1 VTTSLSQAREAWRDW
16 LRSERRLSG
25 HTLTAYEHDIAE
37 FVAFMTKYLG
47 APPTLAQ
54 LGKLKPAEF
63 RAWLADRAHQG
74 LARTSTARAFS
85 SVRSFFRF
93 LDKRDLAHNA
103 SIAAI
108 QTPKLPRSVPKALS
122 ERDMAELLEPPPST
136 TTGRDG
142 WIEQRDTAI
151 LLLLYGA
158 GLRIGEALGLAKA
171 TIDSLLDRGQDT
183 LDITGK
189 GNKTRLVPLLPAAL
203 EALAAYRD
211 ACPFM
216 KARGPRD
223 AFFLGA
229 RGNPLDPAI
238 VQKRVRRFG
247 DAACAAPLLRHP
259 PAGGRRRPAHHP
271 GAAGARQPVDHPALH
286 RRRRRPPERG
296 LPGGASASEGAR
308 LARSCFSS
316 NRPWRESTESTG
328 VHSGVDRLDAD
339 DTRVSGQE
347 STNSATPR
355 PLKNHLIEGPGLKCR
370 CHRDF
375 RPSSDSR
382 RSTIIIMRAILHD
395 HAPNTYYGH

>member
-1 VTTSLSQAREAWRDW
+1 MTTSLATAREAWRDW

-37 FVAFMTKYLG
+37 FVAFMTRYLG

-54 LGKLKPAEF
+54 LGKLKSAEF

-122 ERDMAELLEPPPST
+122 ERDMEELLEQPADAQAR
-136 TTGRDG
+136 RDG
-142 WIEQRDTAI
+142 WIEQRDMAI

-158 GLRIGEALGLAKA
+158 GLRIGEALGLAKG
-171 TIDSLLDRGQDT
+171 TIDGLLDHGHDT

-216 KARGPRD
+216 KALGPRD

-229 RGNPLDPAI
+229 RGAPLDPAI
-238 VQKRVRRFG
+238 VQKRVRDLRRQLGLADSVTPHALRHSFATHLLAAG
-247 DAACAAPLLRHP
+247 GDLRTIQELLGHASLSTTQRYTDVDAARLSAVYRAAHP
-259 PAGGRRRPAHHP
+259 RAKVRR
-271 GAAGARQPVDHPALH
+271 
-286 RRRRRPPERG
+286 
-296 LPGGASASEGAR
+296 
-308 LARSCFSS
+308 
-316 NRPWRESTESTG
+316 
-328 VHSGVDRLDAD
+328 
-339 DTRVSGQE
+339 
-347 STNSATPR
+347 
-355 PLKNHLIEGPGLKCR
+355 
-370 CHRDF
+370 
-375 RPSSDSR
+375 
-382 RSTIIIMRAILHD
+382 
-395 HAPNTYYGH
+395 